1 MLDPDPPVE
10 SRTRSVAPLDPSL
23 PPQQQASAAHRTA
36 RASRLLTWHH
46 PTGQSPA
53 KRGTDHAGGPR
64 PAREYS
70 TDWPCQVEIVI
81 RDKEMLIRDKGMAI
95 RDKGMAIR
103 DKGMAIRDT
112 LGDCSANVRRSQ
124 ASGRRGVSSASAE
137 ISRTCHHD
145 AVALWPLEPDFP
157 LPPIGI
163 VEWTVEDLGLGRL
176 DSCQES
182 VEIVRREPQQHAI
195 AT

>member
-95 RDKGMAIR
+95 RDK
-103 DKGMAIRDT
+103 
-112 LGDCSANVRRSQ
+112 LGDCSASARRSQ
-124 ASGRRGVSSASAE
+124 ASGRRGGSSASAE